1 MLHAL
6 VLSRYLG
13 FSLKKSTSC
22 LEMAFATD
30 WNKRYMFSSYGRP
43 SSSRYH
49 HNEGRPAVCAAA
61 VLQF

>member
-1 MLHAL
+1 
-6 VLSRYLG
+6 
-13 FSLKKSTSC
+13 
-22 LEMAFATD
+22 MAFATD
-30 WNKRYMFSSYGRP
+30 WNKRCMFSSYGRP